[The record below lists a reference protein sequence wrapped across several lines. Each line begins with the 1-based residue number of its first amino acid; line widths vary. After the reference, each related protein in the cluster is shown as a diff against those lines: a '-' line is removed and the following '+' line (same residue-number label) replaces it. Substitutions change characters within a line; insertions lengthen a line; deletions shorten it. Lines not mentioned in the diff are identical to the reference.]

1 MAEQATIKSFF
12 GKPVAKP
19 SATPAKSASPS
30 ANASAI
36 TVTPVSK
43 IANVEVAHATKKLAT
58 PRARQVKLAATRLQ
72 AVSAAQLEK
81 KIEAL
86 RSKLPQH
93 ARVVVYSMCWRL
105 RCGSADEY
113 VVLDASNGPAF
124 DTFKTQTVLGYYE
137 FMGIVNASA
146 AIADALMVDEEDT
159 HVLVVD
165 ATAKA
170 DFARLAAGFAAI
182 ALKIAHRGAIKAPAP
197 CNPLFVAALAAAKVC
212 TTTAMLYYTMEA
224 HFDAHMA
231 YEVEPVDNDDGGGV
245 AKKAKKPR
253 KA

>member
-1 MAEQATIKSFF
+1 MAEQPTLASFF
-12 GKPVAKP
+12 GKPVAKSVPPAIPAPVP
-19 SATPAKSASPS
+19 SAK
-30 ANASAI
+30 
-36 TVTPVSK
+36 
-43 IANVEVAHATKKLAT
+43 VEVAAATKKLAT
-58 PRARQVKLAATRLQ
+58 PRARLTKLAAARLQ

-93 ARVVVYSMCWRL
+93 ARVVVYSLCWRL

-113 VVLDASNGPAF
+113 VVLNESNGPAF
-124 DTFKTQTVLGYYE
+124 DTFKAQTVLSYYE
-137 FMGIVNASA
+137 LMGMVNASA
-146 AIADALMVDEEDT
+146 TIADALMDAEDT

-165 ATAKA
+165 ATPKA

-182 ALKIAHRGAIKAPAP
+182 ALRITNRCTIKAPAP
-197 CNPLFVAALAAAKVC
+197 SNPLFVAALAAAKVC
-212 TTTAMLYYTMEA
+212 TTSSMLYYTLEA

-231 YEVEPVDNDDGGGV
+231 YEVEPANGDGGSV

-253 KA
+253 TQ